1 MLAHSFLPVSMW
13 SASTAERGVWE
24 RLKGGEAC
32 REQGEACREGRVKG
46 KANCVGREKRGR

>member
-32 REQGEACREGRVKG
+32 REGRVKG
-46 KANCVGREKRGR
+46 KASCVGREKRGR